1 MVSCEAGLYTT
12 SPLRASTTTTPT
24 FPRSPNP
31 GNERTIGTRQTTC
44 SPAITT
50 SGVRAIKPMP
60 SSDTT
65 WRFTRRRASS
75 ALMFRVA
82 TTCTFSWIGAVCGT
96 EPASRRIAVAI
107 VSHLDLKNCEQVY
120 HIGVKQDHRRFPRAV
135 RLVGATGAPTRHYL
149 QYRIDPPKGQPDR
162 RPADCLPSKRAG
174 V

>member
-1 MVSCEAGLYTT
+1 MVSCVAGLSST
-12 SPLRASTTTTPT
+12 SPLRASTSTTPT
-24 FPRSPNP
+24 CPRSPNP
-31 GNERTIGTRQTTC
+31 GNERTIGTRQTIC

-82 TTCTFSWIGAVCGT
+82 TTCTFNWIGAVCGT

-120 HIGVKQDHRRFPRAV
+120 HIGVKQDHRRFSRDV
-135 RLVGATGAPTRHYL
+135 RPVDEVDAQTRRYL
-149 QYRIDPPKGQPDR
+149 QCRFDLPKGQPDR
-162 RPADCLPSKRAG
+162 SPADWLPS
-174 V
+174 